1 MTAPSRSIEDRI
13 RDYVTQSARLAAP
26 PADDDRLVERGFLP
40 SVRLLDLVG
49 FLEDEFAITL
59 RPVDLV
65 PDKLATIA
73 RMAAMVRARRGA

>member
-1 MTAPSRSIEDRI
+1 MTIEDTI
-13 RDYVTQSARLAAP
+13 RAYVVRVAKLSTP
-26 PADDDRLVERGFLP
+26 PADTDRLVERGFIP

-59 RPVDLV
+59 RPVDLL

-73 RMAAMVRARRGA
+73 KLAAMVRERQGVRV